1 MPDFYRDILI
11 TDDDI
16 TPDAGGQPVLVTG
29 RACIA
34 QDIMH
39 MIRESALLVEL
50 IGERD
55 VMKRK
60 TNLVRL
66 TLMIDQD
73 YRIKPGTAR
82 IQEIWTDR
90 ARVEFWATAETLR
103 YGKIEFL
110 AFADEVT
117 EGSAN
122 G

>member
-82 IQEIWTDR
+82 IQEIWTTR

-110 AFADEVT
+110 AFADEVK

>member
-1 MPDFYRDILI
+1 MPDFYRDLLI
-11 TDDDI
+11 SEDDLAL
-16 TPDAGGQPVLVTG
+16 DAGGQPILVTG

-82 IQEIWTDR
+82 IQEVWTDR

-110 AFADEVT
+110 AFSDEVT